1 MICCVS
7 RAKIH
12 FEGRKIYESFS
23 FWLFFS
29 IFWFLWFFMILRVSG
44 YEFRLPGLISCPG
57 QVPNRPGVEFQAN
70 SDFRVHMVFMFRPC
84 EPQCSVARPPQNL
97 KPRWGESFF
106 ILVWKS
112 ELGVLIE
119 FSNFKHN
126 SKHHQ
131 NFQKLALQGAVGAL
145 EANLPTSCPA
155 PPYYS
160 ISSISKGY
168 KLYESSR
175 LTEPGKMSLVE

>member
-1 MICCVS
+1 
-7 RAKIH
+7 
-12 FEGRKIYESFS
+12 
-23 FWLFFS
+23 
-29 IFWFLWFFMILRVSG
+29 MILRCSG
-44 YEFRLPGLISCPG
+44 YEFWLPGLISCLG

-70 SDFRVHMVFMFRPC
+70 SDFRVHMVFMCRPC

-131 NFQKLALQGAVGAL
+131 NFQKMALQGAVDAL

-155 PPYYS
+155 TPYYS

-168 KLYESSR
+168 KLYESYMLYESQNSHIIQNWTPAVNR
-175 LTEPGKMSLVE
+175 QPGFRREDS